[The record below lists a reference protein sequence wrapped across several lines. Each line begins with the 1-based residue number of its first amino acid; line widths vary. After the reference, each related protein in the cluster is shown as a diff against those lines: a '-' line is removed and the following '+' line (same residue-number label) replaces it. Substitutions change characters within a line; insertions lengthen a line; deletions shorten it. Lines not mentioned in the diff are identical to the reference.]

1 MKACPKMPP
10 RNNLDW
16 KPYSGDSSVIHCG
29 YEGFL
34 EANIIPS
41 CQRKMNECFYDEK
54 GILVDKNHKYTKC
67 GGTPV
72 AFDSGA
78 STLDAI
84 LHSTVNPG
92 GILFEGISAL
102 KESQRYKKEQEK

>member
-1 MKACPKMPP
+1 MKACPKMPS

-78 STLDAI
+78 STLGAI